1 MGLERILL
9 SVGPDDYDHLDGLV
23 DSTADVAESTDAT
36 VYVLYA
42 FPQDEYDELLD
53 RMDAGRKSGG
63 LTPDEVAARHDSVRI
78 PADRFEALGI
88 DFEIRGVGG
97 GDPVTQVVRKVD
109 ELDADVVVVGGAER
123 SPAGKAV
130 FGDYAQQVLLDAP
143 CPVLYVKRE

>member
-1 MGLERILL
+1 MALERILL
-9 SVGPDDYDHLDGLV
+9 SVGPEDRDHLDGLV
-23 DSTADVAESTDAT
+23 ESTADVAESTDAT

-42 FPQDEYDELLD
+42 FPDDEYDELLE
-53 RMDAGRKSGG
+53 RMDADETSGG
-63 LTPDEVAARHDSVRI
+63 LSPDEVAMRHDSVRI
-78 PADRFEALGI
+78 PGDRFEELGI
-88 DFEIRGVGG
+88 DFEIRGVAGG
-97 GDPVTQVVRKVD
+97 IPSAQVARKSD